1 MQTIKYR
8 GMTLIEL
15 MIAVVIVGVLAS
27 IAYPSYQ
34 KYTMQSR
41 RSDAQIALTRIA
53 AAQEKFFSDC
63 GYYAAD
69 LGTPRG
75 CLTSATGKLGF
86 GNTSTDGHYALG
98 VAVTASSS
106 TFAATATAQG
116 RQGADTECAIL
127 TLNYQG
133 VKGGTTSTC
142 WKR

>member
-34 KYTMQSR
+34 KYTMQAR
-41 RSDAQIALTRIA
+41 RSDGQIALTRIA
-53 AAQEKFFSDC
+53 AAQEKFYSDC
-63 GYYAAD
+63 SYYAAS
-69 LGTPRG
+69 LAMPRG
-75 CLTSATGKLGF
+75 CLALATGQLGF
-86 GNTSTDGHYALG
+86 GNSSPDGHYSLA

-106 TFAATATAQG
+106 QYTATATAQG
-116 RQGADTECAIL
+116 RQVADTECASM

-133 VKGGTTSTC
+133 VKGGTSSNC
-142 WKR
+142 WKK